1 MFVRKGGSVMEK
13 PVEDDSDCYLALKRL
28 RDEDDEI
35 LSSDEMKKLLGIP
48 E

>member
-1 MFVRKGGSVMEK
+1 
-13 PVEDDSDCYLALKRL
+13 VENSIEEYVDCYLALKRL
-28 RDEDDEI
+28 RDNDDEI